1 MAPLPEGLVGQVPR
15 IEVSYDNEP
24 FSGFQGSYCWRGI
37 ATTVQTAS
45 TSALTC
51 YAAALP
57 DTSAGLPTIAVYP
70 NATLS
75 FQFPDQ
81 QYPQSLTASLYRS
94 GSMQPVQSN
103 VSAASELA
111 LGLLPAGGYI
121 LSVHATYGQSFTSEY
136 FGIQQIESAN
146 FHAGSIQIAIAG
158 PNVQMEAFSQ
168 KDPSGGT
175 SGTSFPGLETW
186 PLTLSSAT
194 VQRDVNL
201 SSISVIDGN
210 WVRFIPSVV
219 PEVGPNGTVVDMLL
233 AGAVRPF
240 VDNDISNV
248 SMIIQ
253 ATTGDGAFGE
263 AALPLEG
270 SAGPIVIHSLSPPS
284 QQSEG
289 PSWTVFAANQTN
301 FGIYS
306 MVYDPASGDSSQSLP
321 VSASIV
327 GFFNASGETGPQP
340 SWLQFFMP
348 QSSTN
353 LSMTAYNPLYF
364 EIGYTST
371 SAAPL
376 GTYTLVVD
384 VNVGGQV
391 VTIYTP
397 VVVSPPI
404 FG

>member
-1 MAPLPEGLVGQVPR
+1 M
-15 IEVSYDNEP
+15 
-24 FSGFQGSYCWRGI
+24 
-37 ATTVQTAS
+37 
-45 TSALTC
+45 
-51 YAAALP
+51 
-57 DTSAGLPTIAVYP
+57 
-70 NATLS
+70 
-75 FQFPDQ
+75 
-81 QYPQSLTASLYRS
+81 
-94 GSMQPVQSN
+94 
-103 VSAASELA
+103 
-111 LGLLPAGGYI
+111 
-121 LSVHATYGQSFTSEY
+121 
-136 FGIQQIESAN
+136 
-146 FHAGSIQIAIAG
+146 
-158 PNVQMEAFSQ
+158 
-168 KDPSGGT
+168 
-175 SGTSFPGLETW
+175 
-186 PLTLSSAT
+186 
-194 VQRDVNL
+194 
-201 SSISVIDGN
+201 
-210 WVRFIPSVV
+210 RFIPSVV

-397 VVVSPPI
+397 VVVEPSHLWI
-404 FG
+404 I